1 MKIVLL
7 SDTHGYHSY
16 LDIPEGDLLIHA
28 GDFSMRGREGET
40 REFIEWFAAQPHP
53 NKVFISG
60 NHDFL
65 AEQDPALFRS
75 LIPDNV
81 HYLEDSGVEI
91 EGIEIWGSPI
101 SPWFHNWAFNRNRG
115 SDIRFHWAKIPVSAD
130 IVITHGPP
138 FGILDLTEGGEE
150 VGCYDL
156 KERLAVVKPKLHVFG
171 HIHEGYGQVQQEET
185 LFVNASIVNLR
196 YNPVNAPVVLD
207 WD

>member
-7 SDTHGYHSY
+7 SDTHGSHSY
-16 LDIPEGDLLIHA
+16 LDIPQGDLLIHA

-40 REFIEWFAAQPHP
+40 RNFIDWFSAQPHP
-53 NKVFISG
+53 HKVFISG

-65 AEQDPALFRS
+65 AEEDPAIFRTM
-75 LIPDNV
+75 LPDNV
-81 HYLEDSGVEI
+81 HYLENSGVEI

-101 SPWFHNWAFNRNRG
+101 SPWFHNWAFNRHRG
-115 SDIRFHWAKIPVSAD
+115 DAIRPYWQKIPLTTD
-130 IVITHGPP
+130 ILITHGPP
-138 FGILDLTEGGEE
+138 YGILDETDRGEVVGCQDLWNRIEE
-150 VGCYDL
+150 VQ
-156 KERLAVVKPKLHVFG
+156 PKLHVFG
-171 HIHEGYGQVQQEET
+171 HIHEGYGQLQKEET